1 MSPLPRFFPVVQD
14 CRYACLSKKGG
25 LMNSI
30 RTDFTEP
37 KGSMVNRNGWE
48 STLGRLDAIEDQI
61 NRALHRSTS
70 IEEPK
75 RDVRIVQSQKIIEHG
90 KIRRH
95 FLLIER
101 RGPRQDRLSVLSQI

>member
-1 MSPLPRFFPVVQD
+1 
-14 CRYACLSKKGG
+14 
-25 LMNSI
+25 MNSI

-37 KGSMVNRNGWE
+37 KGSTVSRNEWE
-48 STLGRLDAIEDQI
+48 STLGRLDAIADQI

-75 RDVRIVQSQKIIEHG
+75 SDVRIVQSQKMIEHG

-95 FLLIER
+95 FLLIA
-101 RGPRQDRLSVLSQI
+101 G